1 MNTDDGKYDFGVEA
15 EVEKW
20 IDEGLAQYAKAEPR
34 AGLEGRVLAQIME
47 ARREAQERSS
57 GRLRWWGALAF
68 GTAAALLL
76 ALALLGR
83 FNQRTI
89 PQTPVAKV
97 AVPPQ
102 ASKSVASAA
111 GQGTGLPGVMS
122 FKSGL
127 SKLTPGKSERGKRG
141 GAAQSNATPKLE
153 QFPSAAPL
161 SEQERMLALYV
172 SQFPDRATLMARAQT
187 ELHEQDELEMAAPW
201 PTKVGGSTRPE

>member
-1 MNTDDGKYDFGVEA
+1 M
-15 EVEKW
+15 

-68 GTAAALLL
+68 GTAAALLI

-153 QFPSAAPL
+153 QFPSPRPL
-161 SEQERMLALYV
+161 SEQEQILMSYVAQYPEKAALIAQAQAEV
-172 SQFPDRATLMARAQT
+172 LKRDR
-187 ELHEQDELEMAAPW
+187 EEEAAE
-201 PTKVGGSTRPE
+201 TAGDTVD